1 MQPCNQFSLKGEVEE
16 SLPFFTHRYFK
27 QLMKYFVVIRTAPK
41 NLELHTYIRET
52 LEALLDLGSEI
63 VAVFFTEQGAS
74 IASKN
79 FAKNSVEARIQQSYM
94 TLRQRGIDLLC
105 CGGAFRGLGM
115 SNEDVVDG
123 ISLAG
128 NLELSQLFAQYQA
141 LEF

>member
-1 MQPCNQFSLKGEVEE
+1 
-16 SLPFFTHRYFK
+16 
-27 QLMKYFVVIRTAPK
+27 MKYFVVIRTAPK
-41 NLELHTYIRET
+41 NLELHSYIRET

-74 IASKN
+74 TASKN
-79 FAKNSVEARIQQSYM
+79 FGKNSVEYQIQQGYM
-94 TLRQRGIDLLC
+94 SLKERGVELLC

-115 SNEDVVDG
+115 RNEDVQDG
-123 ISLAG
+123 IVLAG